1 MATNRQRTQE
11 EIVVEAFRLMIRDGD
26 ARLTTIEVPLQTGGT
41 FTKKIYKVKPRRGIT
56 GDSEQRN

>member
-41 FTKKIYKVKPRRGIT
+41 FTKKIYRVKPSQGIT
-56 GDSEQRN
+56 